1 MTYDHLLVRYGEL
14 TLKGANRKM
23 FVNQLRT
30 NVQKALKSFV
40 GIKIKANRDR
50 MYIELEETAD
60 IDAIIERLSKIFG
73 IYSISPVMKLE
84 KTVEAVEEQASA
96 FAKNYASGD
105 TFKIDVKRADKNFP
119 YDTYELQRQV
129 GGAVLNDN
137 EHITVNVK
145 QPDHEIKVEVR
156 IDAIYIYDQTIEGA
170 GGLPVGTG
178 GKTLLMLSGGIDS
191 PVAGMEVMRRGV
203 TIEAIHFHSPPFTSE
218 KAKDKVIELTRI
230 LSQHVGPIKLH
241 IVPFTELQKQIN
253 KVVHERYTMTSTRR
267 MMMQVADK
275 LVHKIGA
282 HAIVNGENLGQVASQ
297 TLKSMYA
304 INHVTST
311 PVLRPLLT
319 LDKEEIVKK
328 AKNIGTFDVSIQPY
342 EDCCTIFTPKNPVTE
357 PDFEKVVK
365 YERVFD
371 FEEMIDNAVAN
382 IETLTITKDYQSDKE
397 AETSAIIED
406 LF

>member
-1 MTYDHLLVRYGEL
+1 MIYDHLLVRYGEL

-23 FVNQLRT
+23 FVNQLRS
-30 NVQKALKSFV
+30 NVKRSLMPLQGYKV
-40 GIKIKANRDR
+40 KANRDR
-50 MYIELEETAD
+50 MYIELEEGAD
-60 IDAIIERLSKIFG
+60 IKEMSQRLSKVFG
-73 IYSISPVMKLE
+73 IYSISPVLKID
-84 KTVEAVEEQASA
+84 KTMDAIKEQAIE
-96 FAKNYASGD
+96 FAKGYNDGD
-105 TFKIDVKRADKNFP
+105 TFKIDVKRSDKQFP
-119 YDTYELQRQV
+119 YDTYEIQREV
-129 GGAVLNDN
+129 GGAVLQGA
-137 EHITVNVK
+137 EHVSVNVRN
-145 QPDHEIKVEVR
+145 PDHTIKVEVR
-156 IDAIYIYDQTIEGA
+156 LDAVYIYDEVIPGA

-218 KAKDKVIELTRI
+218 KAKEKVIELTRI
-230 LSQHVGPIKLH
+230 LSAHVGPIKLH
-241 IVPFTELQKQIN
+241 IVPFTTLQKQVN

-267 MMMQVADK
+267 MMMRVADK
-275 LVHKIGA
+275 LVHQIDA
-282 HAIVNGENLGQVASQ
+282 NAIVNGENLGQVASQ

-328 AKNIGTFDVSIQPY
+328 AKAIGTYDVSIQPF

-357 PDFEKVVK
+357 PDFDKVKK
-365 YERVFD
+365 YEDGFD
-371 FEEMIDNAVAN
+371 FEPLVQEAVDG
-382 IETLTITKDYQSDKE
+382 IETLTITKDYQSDKDT
-397 AETSAIIED
+397 ETQALADD